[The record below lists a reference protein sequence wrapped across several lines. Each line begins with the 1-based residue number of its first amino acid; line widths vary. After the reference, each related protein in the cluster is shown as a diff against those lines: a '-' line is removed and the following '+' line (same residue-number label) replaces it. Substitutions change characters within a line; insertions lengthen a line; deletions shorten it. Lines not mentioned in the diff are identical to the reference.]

1 MNKPVSRKSLPL
13 APEAFDHLMPLH
25 LRLNGL
31 GQITALGP
39 TLARLLPANVLG
51 LSLFDV
57 FDLRRARGPA
67 DVAGLMSQAGE
78 RLHLTF
84 RPEFR
89 SPGARPIP
97 FRGMAIPLAD
107 RSGLVVNLSFG
118 LGVVDAIRHY
128 GLTDSDFAPTDLAL
142 EMMYL
147 VEAKTA
153 AMDALRGFAIRLQG
167 DKQMAE
173 AQAMTDT
180 LTGLRNRRA
189 LAQALERL
197 SRGTAPFAL
206 MHLDLDF
213 FKDVNDTL
221 GHAAGD
227 HVLRRVAELLMQ
239 ETRAEDTVARVGGD
253 EFVAVF
259 PDLVDPDRLGAI
271 ARRIIEVLSR
281 PIAFEDK
288 LCRISASIGI
298 TTSLAYE
305 VTDIA
310 RMEQDADEALY
321 ASKRGGRGRAIF
333 HPGTSHAPN
342 PVIPDRRHP

>member
-1 MNKPVSRKSLPL
+1 MNKPMNRAALSL

-25 LRLNGL
+25 LCVDRAGRILA
-31 GQITALGP
+31 TGP
-39 TLARLLPANVLG
+39 TLARLLPQPVLG
-51 LSLFDV
+51 RPLFHV
-57 FDLRRARGPA
+57 FDLRRPSGVA
-67 DVAGLMSQAGE
+67 DVAALMAHAGE
-78 RLHLTF
+78 RLRLALK
-84 RPEFR
+84 PEHWQ
-89 SPGARPIP
+89 PGARPIP
-97 FRGMAIPLAD
+97 FRGMAIPFAD

-118 LGVVDAIRHY
+118 LGVVDAIRQF
-128 GLTDSDFAPTDLAL
+128 GLTDSDFAPTDLAV

-153 AMDALRGFAIRLQG
+153 AMDALRGFALRLQG

-197 SRGTAPFAL
+197 SRGAVPFGL
-206 MHLDLDF
+206 MHIDLDF
-213 FKDVNDTL
+213 FKEVNDTL

-259 PDLVDPDRLGAI
+259 PELVEPARLDAI
-271 ARRIIEVLSR
+271 AARIIEVLSR
-281 PIAFEDK
+281 PIPFEDK
-288 LCRISASIGI
+288 TCRISASIGI
-298 TTSLAYE
+298 TSSTAYDRP
-305 VTDIA
+305 DIA
-310 RMEQDADEALY
+310 RMEHDADEALY
-321 ASKRGGRGRAIF
+321 ASKRGGRGRAVT
-333 HPGTSHAPN
+333 HPRLGPATAE
-342 PVIPDRRHP
+342 RRGG